1 MSATVPVSFR
11 GSHFWAFDVGL
22 GIFLKHLLDA
32 ARRRAAAENPSWIVD
47 CIRRWRVNRAEVGL
61 HLDEKWSDD
70 QLRSVVDLI
79 EEACTVLKEKEMISV
94 EERES
99 WNDLDGLGVLSR
111 GRSPFPTGPV
121 VELGEAVRALLLGT
135 LPASPQGTW
144 WAYGWPRGRTTI
156 AMDSHPE

>member
-11 GSHFWAFDVGL
+11 GGDFWAFDVGL

-32 ARRRAAAENPSWIVD
+32 ARKRAGGENAPWLDD
-47 CIRRWRVNRAEVGL
+47 CIQRWRVNRAEIGL

-70 QLRSVVDLI
+70 QRRTVLDLI
-79 EEACTVLKEKEMISV
+79 EEACTVLKEKKVISA
-94 EERES
+94 EERDS
-99 WNDLDGLGVLSR
+99 WSDLNGLGVLSR

-121 VELGEAVRALLLGT
+121 IELGEAVKALLVGA
-135 LPASPQGTW
+135 LPAAPEGTW

-156 AMDSHPE
+156 AMHPYPE